1 MFTGLIKSLGKITA
15 LTAVNG
21 GLDAWIQSND
31 ASFIHDLGA
40 SISVNGVCSTVI
52 EFKDDLFRVQYLEET
67 LKKTTFS
74 TLKVG
79 DFVNLEP
86 SLTLSSLVGGHLVT
100 GHVDTVGRIIA
111 FDRGHPWGSIRI
123 SFDAQFS
130 GLIVEKGSICING
143 IALTLV
149 DIALN
154 EFSCALIPHT
164 VENTVL
170 QFKQVGDSVNIE
182 FDLVGKYILRQGQ
195 VKP

>member
-1 MFTGLIKSLGKITA
+1 M
-15 LTAVNG
+15 
-21 GLDAWIQSND
+21 
-31 ASFIHDLGA
+31 
-40 SISVNGVCSTVI
+40 
-52 EFKDDLFRVQYLEET
+52 QYLEET

-100 GHVDTVGRIIA
+100 GHVDTIGRIIA

-154 EFSCALIPHT
+154 EFSLELKYQIFLSQP
-164 VENTVL
+164 VVRI
-170 QFKQVGDSVNIE
+170 KKK
-182 FDLVGKYILRQGQ
+182 LVGIFQTQANKTCCFCFYQNSTTT
-195 VKP
+195 KNS